1 MHLEDKM
8 YRLLDI
14 LEQYEKKLPVKK
26 EEKPKTNTFINP
38 VIILAKRQSLKIVLD
53 ARYHNSLND
62 ESKCNGPI
70 EPIQLILTEINGQY
84 FTTADM
90 YSAYNQILLDEQS
103 RRLTHFLIGNQQ
115 YEFNRLFSGTS
126 IGPAAFLTF
135 MLLIYILN
143 KNVITYLDDVFTNK
157 TRNVYIIRSNLILK
171 FFLTRV
177 NFPGHIFEG
186 NTITSLK

>member
-1 MHLEDKM
+1 
-8 YRLLDI
+8 
-14 LEQYEKKLPVKK
+14 
-26 EEKPKTNTFINP
+26 
-38 VIILAKRQSLKIVLD
+38 
-53 ARYHNSLND
+53 
-62 ESKCNGPI
+62 
-70 EPIQLILTEINGQY
+70 
-84 FTTADM
+84 M